1 MAQKSKVVVYT
12 TDYCPYCTAAKKL
25 LKSKNVTFE
34 EIDVTDNDALRKKL
48 VEMAGGQVTVPQV
61 FIDDKPLGGYDELV
75 EFYDSGRKIE

>member
-25 LKSKNVTFE
+25 LKSKNVVFE
-34 EIDVTDNDALRKKL
+34 EIDVTDDEAMREKL
-48 VEMAGGQVTVPQV
+48 AGMTGGRVTVPQI
-61 FIDDKPLGGYDELV
+61 FIADKSIGGYDELV